1 MNRMCVPSRLLLL
14 ATGGA
19 LLILTACHSPKDSQ
33 YYFSKAAAEDP
44 LLEPLHSTPLYTVFY
59 DHGLK
64 RCVLHSAHTW
74 GESGGGGG
82 GTGVGVA
89 VFSCDPIR
97 VKNRS
102 ASMRARS
109 KSGRPL
115 DYPTPP
121 QKKIKKPKRCVFG
134 DSGATALIPRQKTLR
149 DHFIQCASDGPLTD
163 TEFLGQ
169 LRFAGQEFSRTPMVG
184 GEPCQKRL
192 LDLLVQ
198 GSFFHLEY
206 GGSCLALGLRLD

>member
-1 MNRMCVPSRLLLL
+1 MRSCRKMNRMCVPSWLLLL

-19 LLILTACHSPKDSQ
+19 LLLLTACHSPKDSQ

-102 ASMRARS
+102 ASMRART

-121 QKKIKKPKRCVFG
+121 KKKIKKPT
-134 DSGATALIPRQKTLR
+134 SQPPR
-149 DHFIQCASDGPLTD
+149 PLD
-163 TEFLGQ
+163 PPPPAPAPAKPAPAKPAPPSQ
-169 LRFAGQEFSRTPMVG
+169 PVAPQPII
-184 GEPCQKRL
+184 
-192 LDLLVQ
+192 
-198 GSFFHLEY
+198 H
-206 GGSCLALGLRLD
+206 